1 MKRIFLMTIVV
12 MCVVLS
18 SFDVA
23 VADIN
28 AQVKISPNT
37 LNLKSK
43 GKWINCE
50 IRLPQEYDVADID
63 TATIILQSPLLG
75 TIAPDRVII
84 DPVNQVANL
93 KFRRSELQAIVEAG
107 EQVVLTVSGNVS
119 VLGPD
124 PLNPLGPPVAVPT
137 LFSGTDTIKVINPVG
152 KKPK

>member
-12 MCVVLS
+12 TCVVLS

-23 VADIN
+23 VAID

-63 TATIILQSPLLG
+63 TARIILQSPLLG
-75 TIAPDRVII
+75 TIVPDRVII
-84 DPVNQVANL
+84 DPVNQVAKL
-93 KFRRSELQAIVEAG
+93 KFSRSELQGIVEAG
-107 EQVVLTVSGNVS
+107 EQVVLTVSG
-119 VLGPD
+119 VLVIVDPD
-124 PLNPLGPPVAVPT
+124 PLVLPVEIP
-137 LFSGTDTIKVINPVG
+137 FWGTDTIKVINPGG

>member
-63 TATIILQSPLLG
+63 TASIFLQG

-84 DPVNQVANL
+84 DPVNQVAKL
-93 KFRRSELQAIVEAG
+93 KFRRSELQGIVEAG
-107 EQVVLTVSGNVS
+107 EQVVLTVSGSVS
-119 VLGPD
+119 VLVPD
-124 PLNPLGPPVAVPT
+124 PSNPSIPPVAVPT